1 MARRSRFPEPKPR
14 DRLLLRAAV
23 VPGPQARAAWDE
35 WFAGVELDDL
45 PFDEARLLPRVYA
58 NLAAQGAGD
67 CAPPRLRGKYRWV
80 WTANQLRCH
89 AVAPALRALAEAG
102 IPTVLLKGAAL
113 LASERCPWG
122 AREMG
127 DVDILVPTGR
137 EVDAARALDAA
148 GWVAQGGVTPEFLAR
163 RLVLRRHSWNY
174 ARIAPHDNLDLHWHA
189 FEVVRDAGVDA
200 ELFRHARRV
209 RFGEVELLA
218 LDDTDQALHL
228 IEHASHGEPAHRLAW
243 IADVAGVLDHVDGDQ
258 LAHRAREL
266 GVHDLAGEALD
277 ILAPALGTASPQR
290 AADALTRSRSGAR
303 ERLLAVTENGSIGG
317 RSFPRLS
324 ELARAAAVH
333 GVVARH
339 PLRTA
344 AEVLRRRVEPAL
356 CARPALSVALALAGR
371 PRRVEVAAMRG
382 LGPLA
387 RPPARRALRPGEWV
401 ELTTACAL
409 DGVAGAGWSWPMPDG
424 VWTDGTDAR
433 LALDTT
439 VPRGRPL
446 VLEFRFGDDAY
457 RSPNPRAVV
466 LVNGRPLAEWQF
478 GTDSEYTP
486 ARLDIPAWLGDWCR
500 PIDVAIRPRQ
510 PFVPAERD
518 RGPGDAQPSV
528 QLRAVRVLE
537 G

>member
-1 MARRSRFPEPKPR
+1 MARHSRFPEPRPR

-23 VPGPQARAAWDE
+23 VPGPLARAAWDE

-58 NLAAQGAGD
+58 NFAAQGAGD
-67 CAPPRLRGKYRWV
+67 CLPPRLRGKYRWV

-89 AVAPALRALAEAG
+89 AVAPALRALAEART
-102 IPTVLLKGAAL
+102 PTVLLKGAAL

-137 EVDAARALDAA
+137 EADAARALEAA
-148 GWVAQGGVTPEFLAR
+148 GWVAQGGVTPQFLAR
-163 RLVLRRHSWNY
+163 RLALRRHGWNY
-174 ARIAPHDNLDLHWHA
+174 ERSAPHDNLDLHWHA
-189 FEVVRDAGVDA
+189 FEVVRDGAVDT

-209 RFGEVELLA
+209 RFGDVELLA
-218 LDDTDQALHL
+218 LDDIDQALHL

-243 IADVAGVLDHVDGDQ
+243 IADVAGVLDHVDRDQ
-258 LAHRAREL
+258 LAHRGREL
-266 GVHDLAGEALD
+266 GVHDLASEALD
-277 ILAPALGTASPQR
+277 TLAGALRTESAQR
-290 AADALTRSRSGAR
+290 AAESLERSRASAR
-303 ERLLAVTENGSIGG
+303 ERLLAATENGTIGG

-333 GVVARH
+333 GIDARH

-344 AEVLRRRVEPAL
+344 AEMVRRRVEPAL

-371 PRRVEVAAMRG
+371 PRRVEVAALRG

-387 RPPARRALRPGEWV
+387 RPPASRVLRPGEWV

-409 DGVAGAGWSWPMPDG
+409 DRVAGAGWSWPMPDG
-424 VWTDGTDAR
+424 VWTDRAEAR

-466 LVNGRPLAEWQF
+466 LVNGRPLAEWRF
-478 GTDSEYTP
+478 GTSGEYTP
-486 ARLDIPAWLGDWCR
+486 PRLDVPAWLGDWCR
-500 PIDVAIRPRQ
+500 PIDVAIRPQQ
-510 PFVPAERD
+510 PFVPARRD

-528 QLRAVRVLE
+528 QLRAVRVVE